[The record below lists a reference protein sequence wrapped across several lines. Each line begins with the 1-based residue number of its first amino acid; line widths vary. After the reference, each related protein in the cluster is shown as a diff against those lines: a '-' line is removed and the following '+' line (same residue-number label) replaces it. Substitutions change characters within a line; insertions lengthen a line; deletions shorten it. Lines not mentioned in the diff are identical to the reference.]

1 MAQFAVH
8 RNPNAATRTS
18 YPFLLDV
25 QSDLIS
31 DLGTRVVI
39 PLSLAS
45 SMKGKLVRT
54 LMPTFSIEG
63 KQYAMLTPQLA
74 GISIKQLGVKVAD
87 LSEKRGEILGAL
99 DLLITGI

>member
-1 MAQFAVH
+1 MAQFTVH
-8 RNPNAATRTS
+8 RNPNPESKAL

-31 DLGTRVVI
+31 SLGTRVVV
-39 PLSLAS
+39 PLCLAS
-45 SMKGKLVRT
+45 AMKGKLIKT
-54 LMPTFSIEG
+54 LMPVFEIDG

-74 GISIKQLGVKVAD
+74 GVAKKQIGVKVAD
-87 LSEKRGEILGAL
+87 LAHHRGEIVAAL